1 MLIKLTQTQLDSI
14 APIDG
19 DGAIT
24 VDTATLA
31 IILAESVGVDDVMV
45 AITSVDY
52 DQHEDGTPEPDT
64 RTVKGICWQSLE
76 HDDLCHKWSFRS
88 DGRALSITDEKQQ
101 PCPISE
107 NADLVA
113 RAIIAIADSYPD
125 TVIDERNNRLT
136 VLLSNGETKKARVV
150 VIQDPRVVRAEDV
163 LEDMELIAHRAGT
176 LGVAMVT
183 PVKNGQALVRKMG
196 LD

>member
-1 MLIKLTQTQLDSI
+1 MLIKLTDEQLDSI

-45 AITSVDY
+45 AISSVDY

-76 HDDLCHKWSFRS
+76 HDDLCHKWSFRT
-88 DGRALSITDEKQQ
+88 DGRALSVTDEKQQ

-125 TVIDERNNRLT
+125 TTIDERNNRLT
-136 VLLSNGETKKARVV
+136 VLLKNGETKKARVV
-150 VIQDPRVVRAEDV
+150 VTQDPRVVRAEDV
-163 LEDMELIAHRAGT
+163 LEGLEAIAFKAGT
-176 LGVAMVT
+176 LGVAMVM
-183 PVKNGQALVRKMG
+183 PNKNGQAVVRKCN